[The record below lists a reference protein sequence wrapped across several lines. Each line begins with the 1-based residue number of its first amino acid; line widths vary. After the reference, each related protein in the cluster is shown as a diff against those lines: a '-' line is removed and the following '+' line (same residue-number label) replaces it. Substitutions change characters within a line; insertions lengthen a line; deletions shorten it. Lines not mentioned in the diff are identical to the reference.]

1 MILKYKN
8 YLYYLLFAFIG
19 YVIYKFQIEKSF
31 NLLSIYVLSV
41 IFSFFCFISRIEPRK
56 SLPVLFVVSLFVMYG
71 VSVEDEFYQ
80 VKLNSFFFLIS
91 IILLL
96 LVVLLVNYNRLIKKI
111 ITIAIALVLAGVYII
126 QWEALSDYKYI
137 PFVIGSLFMFRSI
150 SFLHEIKFMKR
161 EIPLLDKVN
170 YFLLP
175 PNLSMPLFPIV
186 DYKSF
191 ISSYE
196 GINTNTLRRS
206 SLLICRGLVQMIIYR
221 FIYHKIIIPFDEIHT
236 ALQVFTFLI
245 ANFLIVLRVIA
256 AFHIAI
262 GLVILTGYN
271 IPDIFNNIFFST
283 GFSNLWR
290 RTNMYWRNFMIKI
303 FYYPIYF
310 KIKKIG
316 IYPALFISTFIC
328 FIITWILHTYQW
340 FWLKGTFPLELKDAI
355 FWGSFG
361 ILVSVNTLLQQ
372 RDLDRSVTK
381 KENVLTIIKQAFS
394 GLIVLLVMSI
404 LWSIWT
410 CNSLS
415 NWWTIIKA
423 CVNIDYYQVK
433 HIVLFSVIYIAI
445 ASVYH
450 FSEREK
456 NNRPIAFKKFITR
469 FSYIGFVL
477 FCLFLIAASQ
487 PENNYVG
494 KLLNRASVAPLLR
507 EHLNRA
513 DLISIDNGYYTN
525 LISTNNYCSQIW
537 ANDYDISG
545 NWSKNITKMTT
556 RSSNDL
562 MLTENIPFAS
572 VKYNGIVYTLNKD
585 GLRDKEYSKVKPDS
599 CYRIII
605 LGGSFECGNGMND
618 GEDFI
623 SLVESEL
630 NNKYRAA
637 INNKPVHIELINFS
651 SNGYRLFQR
660 LYQFK
665 DKAQYWNPDAVFVFI
680 HTNYHHRIASYVNR
694 LVYQGYSIN
703 DPYLK
708 NVIEMRNITK
718 DDNGDAVSQKLG
730 EYADSINYYA
740 LRNISEIAHRNG
752 TMPVVVYLPAIKDK
766 NLKSDS
772 LFVEDI
778 CNKYDMKKI
787 SLAGVFDGYEK
798 KDLVLS
804 NLDFHP
810 NKKANGLIANKLLK
824 GIINHQDYFNIQFTA
839 K

>member
-1 MILKYKN
+1 MNLKYKS
-8 YLYYLLFAFIG
+8 YLFYLLFAFIG

-31 NLLSIYVLSV
+31 NLLSIYLLSV
-41 IFSFFCFISRIEPRK
+41 AFSFFCFVSKIDTRK
-56 SLPVLFVVSLFVMYG
+56 LLPVLFVVSLFVLYG
-71 VSVEDEFYQ
+71 VNFEDGFYQ
-80 VKLNSFFFLIS
+80 FKLSSFIILVS

-96 LVVLLVNYNRLIKKI
+96 LVVLLSNIKLRVKKI
-111 ITIAIALVLAGVYII
+111 SILAIAILLVSIYIV
-126 QWEALSDYKYI
+126 QWETFSEFKYI

-161 EIPLLDKVN
+161 EVSMLDNIN

-191 ISSYE
+191 FSSYE
-196 GINTNTLRRS
+196 GINPNTLRRS

-236 ALQVFTFLI
+236 ALQVLTFLI

-340 FWLKGTFPLELKDAI
+340 FWLKGTFPLELKDAV
-355 FWGSFG
+355 FWCSFG
-361 ILVSVNTLLQQ
+361 ILVSVNTLMQQ
-372 RDLDRSVTK
+372 RELDRSVK
-381 KENVLTIIKQAFS
+381 RKENIFTIIKQAFF
-394 GLIVLLVMSI
+394 GLIVLFVMSV

-410 CNSLS
+410 CGSLS
-415 NWWTIIKA
+415 NWWTIINT
-423 CVNIDYYQVK
+423 CINIDASQVK
-433 HIVLFSVIYIAI
+433 QIILFSVIYVAI

-456 NNRPIAFKKFITR
+456 NNRSVAFKKFISG
-469 FSYIGFVL
+469 FSYLGFVL
-477 FCLFLIAASQ
+477 FFLFLLTSNN
-487 PENNYVG
+487 PEWNYGG
-494 KLLNRASVAPLLR
+494 KLYNRTSIAPLLR

-537 ANDYDISG
+537 SNDFDISR
-545 NWSKNITKMTT
+545 NWSKYITNKTT
-556 RSSNDL
+556 KPSNDL

-572 VKYNGIVYTLNKD
+572 VKYKGIFYTLNKD
-585 GLRDKEYSKVKPDS
+585 GLRDKEYSKIKPDS

-630 NNKYRAA
+630 NDKYRAT

-660 LYQFK
+660 YYQYK
-665 DKAQYWNPDAVFVFI
+665 DKARYWNPDAVFVFI
-680 HTNYHHRIASYVNR
+680 HTNYHHRISSYVNR
-694 LVYQGYSIN
+694 LVYQGYSVN

-708 NVIEMRNITK
+708 SIIEGRNLTK
-718 DDNGDAVSQKLG
+718 DDNGDVVRVKLG

-740 LRNISEIAHRNG
+740 LRNISEMAHLNNTQTIA
-752 TMPVVVYLPAIKDK
+752 VYLPAIKDK
-766 NLKSDS
+766 NLLSDS
-772 LFVEDI
+772 LFVEDV
-778 CNKYDMKKI
+778 CNKYDYKKI
-787 SLAGVFDGYEK
+787 SLTGVFDGYEK

-810 NKKANGLIANKLLK
+810 NKKANRLIANKLLES
-824 GIINHQDYFNIQFTA
+824 IISHQDYFNVQFTGR
-839 K
+839 